1 MNLKPYFLLLVC
13 FISLNCL
20 GQNDKKDFQVNWR
33 NNEIEAHLSTG
44 NDFEL
49 FTPTDEDVILSKK
62 VSNIYID
69 SLSRINKNQLLNY
82 SMSRYYRQYVGY
94 FDNNGDKI
102 ILINAFCSKQG
113 SSEELTKKLIMIHDG
128 GSCYYKIKINLNKKK
143 CFDLL
148 INGEA

>member
-1 MNLKPYFLLLVC
+1 MNLRSYFFLTLC
-13 FISLNCL
+13 CISLNCL
-20 GQNDKKDFQVNWR
+20 GQIDKKDFPFDWR

-49 FTPTDEDVILSKK
+49 FTPSDEDIILSKK
-62 VSNIYID
+62 LSNIYID
-69 SLSRINKNQLLNY
+69 SLSRTSKNQILRY
-82 SMSRYYRQYVGY
+82 SMSKYYRQYVGY

-102 ILINAFCSKQG
+102 ILINAFCSKEG
-113 SSEELTKKLIMIHDG
+113 SSEELTKKWVMILDG
-128 GSCYYKIKINLNKKK
+128 GSCYFKIKINLNKRT